1 MKWLIL
7 LAIFLVTSVGFSQE
21 ENAKQQQ
28 KATTA
33 SNNAIYEANQDI
45 AENKF
50 ADAEANYRVAI
61 SRSGE
66 NTAAKYNLGNAYYR
80 NEHLDEA
87 LNRYKQAGEIA
98 QVKDSKHN
106 AYHNMGNVFMKN
118 KAYDKAV
125 EAYKEALRNDPS
137 DEETRYNLALAK
149 EMLKKQQQ
157 DQKQDKKENQDK
169 ENQKN
174 QDNQN
179 QNDKNQDKGNQDQ
192 KNQDKENQ
200 ESRDKNQDNKN
211 QKNQDKGDQDQKNQD
226 KGNQDKPDK
235 DEKGNEKQKPGEPDK
250 KDGQPKDEQGKQQPL
265 PSQLS
270 PQQLKNI
277 LEAVNNEERKVQ
289 EKVNAQKVKGVKT
302 KTEKDW

>member
-33 SNNAIYEANQDI
+33 SNNATYEANQDI

-157 DQKQDKKENQDK
+157 DQKQDKENQESK
-169 ENQKN
+169 
-174 QDNQN
+174 
-179 QNDKNQDKGNQDQ
+179 DKNQDKGNQDQ